1 MHAALVSQVVN
12 KVKFSTKYEL
22 WKVGAP
28 QNVIFESPVLRQKG
42 LKVKFEGGKE
52 KIRTKYEI

>member
-1 MHAALVSQVVN
+1 MVK

-52 KIRTKYEI
+52 KIRTKYEM